1 RFRGSVRVRY
11 GAAGG
16 TWTSN
21 GQILRE
27 SDRPGLPPPAGDLF
41 GTGLA
46 IGNVVG
52 SVAGDIAVGSPVSEV
67 GPHLGVGAVYVYKG
81 STDGIVGSSS
91 RRFTAAPKGVPLDR
105 SAGSQFG
112 WDLAIGNF
120 GRGSALD
127 LAIDAPGQTI
137 GDGGGAVFVLFHSAT
152 RITGIGSVALTR
164 QTPGVPGDPSE
175 LGWGAR

>member
-1 RFRGSVRVRY
+1 
-11 GAAGG
+11 A
-16 TWTSN
+16 T
-21 GQILRE
+21 
-27 SDRPGLPPPAGDLF
+27 
-41 GTGLA
+41 
-46 IGNVVG
+46 
-52 SVAGDIAVGSPVSEV
+52 
-67 GPHLGVGAVYVYKG
+67 
-81 STDGIVGSSS
+81 
-91 RRFTAAPKGVPLDR
+91 KGVPLDP

-152 RITGIGSVALTR
+152 GITGIGSVALTR

-175 LGWGAR
+175 LGWGARSLAAGSFGRGGVDDLAVAAFQEHVGDASCGAAYVLYGRTDGIAGTDSKRFTLNTLGIGGTCNPKPNPTDFGSAL